1 MITRRSAL
9 CASSAALLATACP
22 WPALAAPEVSRA
34 DAKAVRSVI
43 EAQLAAFAAD
53 DAERAFGFAAPNIR
67 ATFGNADRF
76 MAMVREGY
84 PVVYRPA
91 SVAFLA
97 PQPGNTEGLVLQQVR
112 MTDADGAPW
121 LVAYELERQSDQQW
135 RITACVA
142 VRAPGRT
149 T

>member
-1 MITRRSAL
+1 MNTRRSAL
-9 CASSAALLATACP
+9 CAGCAALLSAAYP
-22 WPALAAPEVSRA
+22 FPARSAPEVSRA
-34 DAKAVRSVI
+34 EAEAVRSVI
-43 EAQLAAFAAD
+43 EAQLAAFRAD
-53 DAERAFGFAAPNIR
+53 NAERAFGYAAPSIR

-97 PQPGNTEGLVLQQVR
+97 PQPRNAKGLVLQQVR
-112 MTDADGAPW
+112 MTDADGAHW

-142 VRAPGRT
+142 VRASGRT

>member
-9 CASSAALLATACP
+9 GVGCAALLATASP
-22 WPALAAPEVSRA
+22 LPARAAPEVSRA
-34 DAKAVRSVI
+34 DAEAVRSVV
-43 EAQLAAFAAD
+43 EAQLAAFGAD
-53 DAERAFGFAAPNIR
+53 DAERAFGYAAPNIR
-67 ATFGNADRF
+67 AMFGSADRF
-76 MAMVREGY
+76 VAMVREGY

-97 PQPGNTEGLVLQQVR
+97 PKPGSADGLVLQQVQ

-121 LVAYELERQSDQQW
+121 LVAYELERQSNKEW
-135 RITACVA
+135 RITGCVA
-142 VRAPGRT
+142 VRTSGRT